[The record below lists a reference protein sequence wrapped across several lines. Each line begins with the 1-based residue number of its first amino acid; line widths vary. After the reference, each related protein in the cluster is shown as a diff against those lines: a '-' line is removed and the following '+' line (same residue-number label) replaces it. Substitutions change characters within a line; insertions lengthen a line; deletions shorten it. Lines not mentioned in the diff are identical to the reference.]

1 MQAKP
6 EAAESFR
13 QHIEHAPRVVLPLAD
28 HDKIIRVADELGS
41 SQQARLRLLMEPCVE
56 DLVQIDV
63 SEQGGDDSTLRR
75 AALWTVDPPILQHSG
90 IQPLVDHAAQHAV
103 CHPSVEEGAQVFVVE
118 RVEERLDIDLSVA
131 IPKRR
136 NLTGSRFPDDV
147 RESA

>member
-1 MQAKP
+1 
-6 EAAESFR
+6 
-13 QHIEHAPRVVLPLAD
+13 
-28 HDKIIRVADELGS
+28 
-41 SQQARLRLLMEPCVE
+41 
-56 DLVQIDV
+56 
-63 SEQGGDDSTLRR
+63 
-75 AALWTVDPPILQHSG
+75 
-90 IQPLVDHAAQHAV
+90 VDHAAQHAV